1 MQHEK
6 HEKLNKFVRALNS
19 LYLTHKELWN
29 EPEGWN
35 NFAWASCDEAGR
47 NAVAF
52 RRMDSA
58 GELLCFFSF
67 CPNENKNFCVGVP
80 ENSFWKLLLSSEEK
94 RFGGE
99 GAALPAK
106 LAAIT
111 ADEESPA
118 PCGGEAAVKL
128 DRPPLCSAIYKRIYI

>member
-1 MQHEK
+1 
-6 HEKLNKFVRALNS
+6 
-19 LYLTHKELWN
+19 
-29 EPEGWN
+29 
-35 NFAWASCDEAGR
+35 
-47 NAVAF
+47 
-52 RRMDSA
+52 MDSA

-111 ADEESPA
+111 ADEESSA

-128 DRPPLCSAIYKRIYI
+128 DLPPLCAAIYKRIYR